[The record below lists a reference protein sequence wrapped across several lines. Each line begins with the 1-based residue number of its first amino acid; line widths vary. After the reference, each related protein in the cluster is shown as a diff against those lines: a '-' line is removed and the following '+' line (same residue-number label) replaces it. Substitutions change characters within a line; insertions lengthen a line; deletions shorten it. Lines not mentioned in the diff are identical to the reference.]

1 MKGDKERT
9 KGKQG
14 VETERK
20 WHLLM
25 VIVFLMSNSSI
36 GVCVCDHVL
45 VFQCLCVHRSE
56 AQQQQRR
63 KSEKPC
69 D

>member
-20 WHLLM
+20 RHLLM
-25 VIVFLMSNSSI
+25 VIFFLMSNSSI

-45 VFQCLCVHRSE
+45 VFQCLCVRTGARRSSSRE
-56 AQQQQRR
+56 EKVR
-63 KSEKPC
+63 KAL
-69 D
+69 